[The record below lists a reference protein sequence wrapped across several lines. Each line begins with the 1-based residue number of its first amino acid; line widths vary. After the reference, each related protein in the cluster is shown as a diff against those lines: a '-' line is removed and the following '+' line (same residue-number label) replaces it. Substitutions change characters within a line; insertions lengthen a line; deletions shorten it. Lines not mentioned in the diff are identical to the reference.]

1 MKRMTGVDHSH
12 ALHKYLLSENQLRF
26 LTLLDVLKHLTNQT
40 LLLVYMFRQGML
52 RQEGK
57 MRLEHSYLQSKEVNI
72 KVNITT
78 MQTEKR
84 LFLDR
89 RKTQE

>member
-1 MKRMTGVDHSH
+1 
-12 ALHKYLLSENQLRF
+12 
-26 LTLLDVLKHLTNQT
+26 
-40 LLLVYMFRQGML
+40 MFRQGML

-72 KVNITT
+72 TT